1 MTIENKDLLKTEF
14 CGIDFSTPLVLL
26 SGCVGFGEEYTRVE
40 GYSNEEVGAVCLKGT
55 TVEPRLGNKPHRVIE
70 TPMGMINAIGLQNP
84 GAEHV
89 IKKIL
94 PILPKDETR
103 FIANLSGSTI
113 EDYAEIARMFD
124 DTDIDAVEIN
134 ISCPNV
140 KCGGMAFG
148 NDPEMSAKVV
158 EVCRKAT
165 SKPIIT
171 KLSPNQ
177 TDIAENP
184 AVLREDNVTVAHYA
198 EKIQTPDTANSSKTI
213 ENRPQPLYNNSL
225 PGAQLGLY
233 LKPQRVRTQI
243 TKLQQQYPQ
252 AFSQLDFVMTER
264 QNKGVTMYG
273 LRVGPFQNYTEA
285 NLFCSLAQSLGQKC
299 LSAPFVGQPL

>member
-1 MTIENKDLLKTEF
+1 MCFKKQAWYTTV
-14 CGIDFSTPLVLL
+14 LVTATVWL
-26 SGCVGFGEEYTRVE
+26 SGC
-40 GYSNEEVGAVCLKGT
+40 SS
-55 TVEPRLGNKPHRVIE
+55 
-70 TPMGMINAIGLQNP
+70 INANSVEQQPALISDQQVKEYVQQWHSQQESITRLAAMEEDLQLLIM
-84 GAEHV
+84 A
-89 IKKIL
+89 
-94 PILPKDETR
+94 
-103 FIANLSGSTI
+103 LSS
-113 EDYAEIARMFD
+113 
-124 DTDIDAVEIN
+124 
-134 ISCPNV
+134 
-140 KCGGMAFG
+140 
-148 NDPEMSAKVV
+148 
-158 EVCRKAT
+158 
-165 SKPIIT
+165 
-171 KLSPNQ
+171 Q

-184 AVLREDNVTVAHYA
+184 AMLRDDNVTVAHYA
-198 EKIQTPDTANSSKTI
+198 EKKQTPDTANSSKKI

-299 LSAPFVGQPL
+299 LSAPFVGEPL

>member
-1 MTIENKDLLKTEF
+1 MLCFKKQAWYPTV
-14 CGIDFSTPLVLL
+14 LVTATVWH
-26 SGCVGFGEEYTRVE
+26 SGC
-40 GYSNEEVGAVCLKGT
+40 SS
-55 TVEPRLGNKPHRVIE
+55 
-70 TPMGMINAIGLQNP
+70 INANPVEQQPALISDQQVKEYVKQWHSQQESITRLAAMEEDLQLLIM
-84 GAEHV
+84 A
-89 IKKIL
+89 
-94 PILPKDETR
+94 
-103 FIANLSGSTI
+103 LSS
-113 EDYAEIARMFD
+113 
-124 DTDIDAVEIN
+124 
-134 ISCPNV
+134 
-140 KCGGMAFG
+140 
-148 NDPEMSAKVV
+148 
-158 EVCRKAT
+158 
-165 SKPIIT
+165 
-171 KLSPNQ
+171 Q

-213 ENRPQPLYNNSL
+213 ENRPQRLYNNSL

-233 LKPQRVRTQI
+233 LKPQIVRTQI

-299 LSAPFVGQPL
+299 LSAPFVGEPL

>member
-1 MTIENKDLLKTEF
+1 MMCFKKQAWYTTV
-14 CGIDFSTPLVLL
+14 LVTATVWL
-26 SGCVGFGEEYTRVE
+26 SGC
-40 GYSNEEVGAVCLKGT
+40 SS
-55 TVEPRLGNKPHRVIE
+55 
-70 TPMGMINAIGLQNP
+70 INANPVEQQPALISDQQVKEYVQQWHSQQESITRLAAMEEDLQLLIM
-84 GAEHV
+84 A
-89 IKKIL
+89 
-94 PILPKDETR
+94 
-103 FIANLSGSTI
+103 LSS
-113 EDYAEIARMFD
+113 
-124 DTDIDAVEIN
+124 
-134 ISCPNV
+134 
-140 KCGGMAFG
+140 
-148 NDPEMSAKVV
+148 
-158 EVCRKAT
+158 
-165 SKPIIT
+165 
-171 KLSPNQ
+171 Q

-299 LSAPFVGQPL
+299 LSAPFVGEPL